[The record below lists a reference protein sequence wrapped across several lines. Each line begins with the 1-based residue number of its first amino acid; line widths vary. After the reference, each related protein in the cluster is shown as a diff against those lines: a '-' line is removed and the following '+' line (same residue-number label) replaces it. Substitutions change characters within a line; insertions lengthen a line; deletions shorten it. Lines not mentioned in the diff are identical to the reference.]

1 VLNRGPQR
9 VHDLRITFGQLDEIS
24 FCMKWTYGAQILA
37 LVVALL
43 AGVVSDVA
51 FVIGNFIN
59 EEIQHTVEDAILLWV
74 GTLSCDR

>member
-1 VLNRGPQR
+1 
-9 VHDLRITFGQLDEIS
+9 
-24 FCMKWTYGAQILA
+24 MKWTYGAQILA